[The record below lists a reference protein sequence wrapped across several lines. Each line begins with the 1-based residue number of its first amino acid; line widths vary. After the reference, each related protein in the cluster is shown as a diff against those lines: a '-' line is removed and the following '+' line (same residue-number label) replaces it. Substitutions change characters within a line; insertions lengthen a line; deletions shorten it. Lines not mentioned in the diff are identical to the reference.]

1 MKKFFVSSLVIA
13 ALVVAAAFTSC
24 NKDDNKKTEDDDVE
38 ILFSGKF
45 ASHTG
50 GGEAVFYVGYAPNGN
65 ISANQKRL
73 VGKIKDG
80 DIIFNL
86 GGFLYTDENL
96 FFLSAGSKSRI
107 YQFTGTFSNG
117 VISETIV
124 ITKFRSLSK
133 STDDEWDGGYGE
145 ATNATDVSITGAA
158 SASQVN
164 GVPEEWFGLWM
175 LDQGGGDVQPIVI
188 TPYQFLFGLVAAPLG
203 FVDVEKV
210 TRNYPEKYPNEW
222 WDDYIKGEPLAVPKR
237 YEMVFNNYAELE
249 DGPVPFYEK
258 MWLDELKDGSLL
270 LTLFGHASSYGSFA
284 EASAKPVEGWLKDDC
299 EAGYYDGWCWDDDD
313 DDGYECQR
321 YDDCWEF
328 DAQSYFMTR
337 P

>member
-13 ALVVAAAFTSC
+13 AIAVSAAFTSC
-24 NKDDNKKTEDDDVE
+24 NKDDNKKTEDDDDDDDVGVE

-45 ASHTG
+45 QSHTG
-50 GGEAVFYVGYAPNGN
+50 GGEAVFYAGYAPNGN

-237 YEMVFNNYAELE
+237 YEMVFNQYGQKEK
-249 DGPVPFYEK
+249 DGPVFPIYQK
-258 MWLDELKDGSLL
+258 IWLDELKDGRLL
-270 LTLFGHASSYGSFA
+270 FTIYDHTTSYGSFA
-284 EASAKPVEGWLKDDC
+284 EASAKPVEGWLIDDC
-299 EAGYYDGWCWDDDD
+299 EVTIYN
-313 DDGYECQR
+313 
-321 YDDCWEF
+321 DCWHF
-328 DAQSYFMTR
+328 DPQSFFMTR
-337 P
+337 PK